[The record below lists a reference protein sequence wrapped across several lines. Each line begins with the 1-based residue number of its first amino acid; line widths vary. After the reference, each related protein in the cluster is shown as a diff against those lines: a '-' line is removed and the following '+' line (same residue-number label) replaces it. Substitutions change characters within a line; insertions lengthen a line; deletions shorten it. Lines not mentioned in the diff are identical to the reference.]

1 MGRRV
6 LCRAQIEHPITLRLE
21 GAPLRYASKTA
32 RVLRRMLCLC
42 RGGPL
47 GVLVQEN
54 VGEIE
59 TIEHTAGVGLLWS
72 RVRRLRWRFNGRCF
86 LPSFWNPIGPERFDR
101 WKGHDSVC
109 KHRRWHPYVEVDT
122 YVSMSEEFD
131 DPVEDH
137 LAKNIH
143 SYGPI
148 PVAVDSGSTQ
158 FELYHDGI
166 LRHNH
171 CGKNVDHAVLVVG
184 YTRDYWILK
193 NSWGSSW
200 GQGRYM
206 LLERGTNACGINS
219 YAAFA
224 TSVSI

>member
-1 MGRRV
+1 MNR
-6 LCRAQIEHPITLRLE
+6 IDDKHPCGGCFAFAAVGHLEFWYKKMSGTLK
-21 GAPLRYASKTA
+21 PLSIQQALDCSGPESDG
-32 RVLRRMLCLC
+32 CD
-42 RGGPL
+42 GGL
-47 GVLVQEN
+47 MEDVFY
-54 VGEIE
+54 
-59 TIEHTAGVGLLWS
+59 H
-72 RVRRLRWRFNGRCF
+72 
-86 LPSFWNPIGPERFDR
+86 SFWNPIGPERFDR
-101 WKGHDSVC
+101 WKGHNSVC
-109 KHRRWHPYVEVDT
+109 KHRKWHPYVELDT
-122 YVSMSEEFD
+122 YVSMSDEYN

-148 PVAVDSGSTQ
+148 PVAVDSSGSH

-184 YTRDYWILK
+184 YTPDYWVIK

-200 GQGRYM
+200 GQGGYM
-206 LLERGTNACGINS
+206 YLERGTNACGINS